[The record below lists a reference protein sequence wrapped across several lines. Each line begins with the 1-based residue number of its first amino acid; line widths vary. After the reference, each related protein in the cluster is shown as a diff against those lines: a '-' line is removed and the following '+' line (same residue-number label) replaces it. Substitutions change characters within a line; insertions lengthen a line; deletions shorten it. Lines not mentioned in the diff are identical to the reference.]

1 LHYTISSKTNV
12 NVNIAYCCN
21 EMTPQCIQ
29 WNLS

>member
-1 LHYTISSKTNV
+1 
-12 NVNIAYCCN
+12 VNIAYCCN